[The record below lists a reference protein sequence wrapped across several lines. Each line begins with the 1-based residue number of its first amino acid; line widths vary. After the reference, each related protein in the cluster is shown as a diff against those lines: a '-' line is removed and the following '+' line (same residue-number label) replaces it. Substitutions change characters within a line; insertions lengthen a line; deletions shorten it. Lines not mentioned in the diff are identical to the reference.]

1 MFNTILSSG
10 GIGNSLGTF
19 DIVVIICV
27 CSIVELFKQ
36 KVFHNNAKFKSL
48 CPYITVILAFII
60 YLVFG
65 LSTKSIAFWDILCKG
80 LIDGGL
86 AVLCYDSVIAKVKK
100 ALQKNDLQEEVGQ
113 KVDAVLGISDD
124 E

>member
-65 LSTKSIAFWDILCKG
+65 LSTKSVAFWDILCKG

-100 ALQKNDLQEEVGQ
+100 ALQKNDLQEEVGK
-113 KVDAVLGISDD
+113 KVDTVLGIS
-124 E
+124 EEK

>member
-65 LSTKSIAFWDILCKG
+65 LSTKSVAFWDILCKG
-80 LIDGGL
+80 LIALDI
-86 AVLCYDSVIAKVKK
+86 CD
-100 ALQKNDLQEEVGQ
+100 ALQIRDILNGRCAVAIFQPLLHDDLT
-113 KVDAVLGISDD
+113 
-124 E
+124 

>member
-65 LSTKSIAFWDILCKG
+65 LSTKSVAFWDILCKG

-100 ALQKNDLQEEVGQ
+100 ALQKNDLQEEVGK
-113 KVDAVLGISDD
+113 KVDTVLGISDK